1 MMVSGNYN
9 YQFIDWSH
17 DAVPNSD
24 DGPPGDDHAHLGTMS
39 THLITP
45 TITIGLSD
53 YVNISYQQAIGIRSM
68 DWNGENGNSNHH
80 RDENS
85 LSKFTNALGSVFGDA
100 TINFKYLLTN
110 TGAQSGSR
118 IFIGGG
124 MIIPSNSILTKSP
137 FIDGDEDGVVD
148 EEHRHFSLSD
158 GCYKTNLEVQ
168 YYIKRNSKNWFSPA
182 FYGITFNHIRPF
194 KESKYGYLSGNTYIG
209 VGSALFATKLKNIWA
224 PKGIS
229 LGVAYLKS
237 EDAYWNTKKAPN
249 SQTEALIPSIGI
261 IWNHKT
267 YGSLSLNI
275 KYNQN
280 EAIAEDA
287 NNNKSSSFEVS
298 VGYRK
303 TLSYSIP
310 WLYFN

>member
-1 MMVSGNYN
+1 MVSGNYN

-17 DAVPNSD
+17 DKVPNLE
-24 DGPPGDDHAHLGTMS
+24 DGPSGDDHAHVGTMS

-45 TITIGLSD
+45 TITLGLSD

-68 DWNGENGNSNHH
+68 DWMGEGDSNHH

-85 LSKFTNALGSVFGDA
+85 LSAFANALGGALGDA
-100 TINFKYLLTN
+100 TINLKYLLTN
-110 TGAQSGSR
+110 TGVQSGSR

-124 MIIPSNSILTKSP
+124 LIIPSNSILTKSP
-137 FIDGDEDGVVD
+137 FIDEDGDDVVD
-148 EEHRHFSLSD
+148 EAHRHFSLSD
-158 GCYKTNLEVQ
+158 GCYKTNFELQ
-168 YYIKRNSKNWFSPA
+168 YYIKRNSKNWFLPA
-182 FYGITFNHIRPF
+182 FYGITFNYIQPL

-209 VGSALFATKLKNIWA
+209 IGSVLFATKFKNTWS

-229 LGVAYLKS
+229 LGIAFLKS
-237 EDAYWNTKKAPN
+237 KEAYWNNEKAPN
-249 SQTEALIPSIGI
+249 SIAKAFIPSFGM

-267 YGSLSLNI
+267 YGSLSLNV

-280 EAIAEDA
+280 EAIAEDV
-287 NNNKSSSFEVS
+287 NNNKSSSFEIS
-298 VGYRK
+298 LGYRK
-303 TLSYSIP
+303 TLSYSVP